1 MNPNIKERDF
11 MNMKK
16 FAPVAMTALLVG
28 SAVVPVASA
37 NEHTTTAE
45 VPQIQIDPVH
55 IFNNTR
61 GTVDDI
67 RIGENITYY
76 TVKDGEQTNVLEIT
90 KDTLV
95 FDNTGKKV
103 ALQKGDKVIAYTF
116 ANKPQKYIYPP
127 QFNPEVVIVES
138 EEVGFVEVDYFFED
152 LTNTYDMLKLK
163 IGKGTQ
169 LFNAKGQKV
178 ETTNLADKHLVVF
191 YTASTKSIPAQTT
204 PSKVIVLD
212 DNSANTTNPV
222 NEEIESIIAL
232 DSYEI
237 AGTKMVPLR
246 VIAEKLGYKVEST
259 SKGAILSKGNMSYT
273 LTRGEKT
280 FGYNKALRTLTVAPT
295 LKDTKTYIPVEF
307 VEDYLK

>member
-1 MNPNIKERDF
+1 

-16 FAPVAMTALLVG
+16 IAPAAMTALLFG
-28 SAVVPVASA
+28 SALVPVASA
-37 NEHTTTAE
+37 NEQHSTGAE

-55 IFNNTR
+55 IFNDTR
-61 GTVDDI
+61 GTVEDV
-67 RIGENITYY
+67 RVGENITYY
-76 TVKDGEQTNVLEIT
+76 TVKEGEQTNVLEIT

-103 ALQKGDKVIAYTF
+103 DLQKGDKVLAYTF

-152 LTNTYDMLKLK
+152 LTNTYDILKLN
-163 IGKGTQ
+163 IGKDTE
-169 LFNAKGQKV
+169 LFDVKGEKV
-178 ETTNLADKHLVVF
+178 EAKDLAEKHLVVF

-212 DNSANTTNPV
+212 DYPATTVNPV
-222 NEEIESIIAL
+222 NEEIDNIIAS
-232 DSYEI
+232 DSYEV

-246 VIAEKLGYKVEST
+246 VIAEKLGFKVDST
-259 SKGAILSKGNMSYT
+259 GKGAILSKGNMSYT
-273 LTRGEKT
+273 ITRGEKT
-280 FGYNKALRTLTVAPT
+280 FGYNKALLTLTVAPT
-295 LKDTKTYIPVEF
+295 LKDTKTYVPIEF
-307 VEDYLK
+307 VDEYLK

>member
-1 MNPNIKERDF
+1 

-16 FAPVAMTALLVG
+16 IAPAAMTALLFG
-28 SAVVPVASA
+28 SALVPVASA
-37 NEHTTTAE
+37 NEQHSTGAE

-55 IFNNTR
+55 IFNDTR
-61 GTVDDI
+61 GTVEDV
-67 RIGENITYY
+67 RVGENITYY
-76 TVKDGEQTNVLEIT
+76 TVKEGEQTNVLEIN

-103 ALQKGDKVIAYTF
+103 ELQKGDKVLAYTF

-152 LTNTYDMLKLK
+152 LTNTYDILKLN
-163 IGKGTQ
+163 IGKDTE
-169 LFNAKGQKV
+169 LLDVKGEKV
-178 ETTNLADKHLVVF
+178 EAKDLAEKHLVVF

-212 DNSANTTNPV
+212 DYPATMVNPV
-222 NEEIESIIAL
+222 NEEIDNIIAS
-232 DSYEI
+232 DSYEV

-246 VIAEKLGYKVEST
+246 VIAEKLGFKVDST
-259 SKGAILSKGNMSYT
+259 GKGAILSKGNMSYT
-273 LTRGEKT
+273 ITRGEKT

-295 LKDTKTYIPVEF
+295 LKDTKTYVPIEF
-307 VEDYLK
+307 VDEYLK

>member
-1 MNPNIKERDF
+1 

-16 FAPVAMTALLVG
+16 IAPVAISALLFG
-28 SAVVPVASA
+28 SALVPVASA
-37 NEHTTTAE
+37 NEQQTTAE

-67 RIGENITYY
+67 RVGENITYY

-127 QFNPEVVIVES
+127 QFNPEVVIVET
-138 EEVGFVEVDYFFED
+138 EKVGFVEVDYFFED
-152 LTNTYDMLKLK
+152 LTNTYDILKLN
-163 IGKGTQ
+163 IGKETELLNVEGE
-169 LFNAKGQKV
+169 KV
-178 ETTNLADKHLVVF
+178 DVKDLAEQHLVVF

-204 PSKVIVLD
+204 PSKVIVLN

-232 DSYEI
+232 DSYDL

-273 LTRGEKT
+273 LTRGDKT

-295 LKDTKTYIPVEF
+295 LKNTKTYVPVEF